1 MAWGGRE
8 LVRGG
13 CVVMNIDSR
22 SDSVMSPSLLNLSF
36 VLICQIDTAVLSM
49 SSVWWNTGEGTV
61 AYICVF
67 IRKV

>member
-1 MAWGGRE
+1 
-8 LVRGG
+8 
-13 CVVMNIDSR
+13 MNIDSH